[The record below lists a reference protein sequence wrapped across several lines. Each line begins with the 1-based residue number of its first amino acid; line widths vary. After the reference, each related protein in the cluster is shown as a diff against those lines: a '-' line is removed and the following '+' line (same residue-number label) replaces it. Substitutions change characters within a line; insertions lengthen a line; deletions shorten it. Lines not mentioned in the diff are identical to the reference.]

1 MSQYQIPRKPV
12 LKRHTSPL
20 DTIKE
25 ESREAGSLSS
35 SPLSSSPDDRLFDM
49 SFEEFITQFEQDTR
63 DSDLNKHSSWMF
75 KLRQSLLVASKPKEA
90 SSAAPVSTTA
100 ARPVISAPVPKLTHG
115 LSTQAPIDQDDE
127 WHWDRNTVLIKIDAE
142 GMLAVL
148 AALIRNETGEWMR
161 EAWAIYLVVSA
172 ALEEKDGQSVRIRH
186 LFHSVSSSCIDAVRK
201 STNNIEKTADKIG
214 KGLHRLIRKDAA
226 VSDRVGEFVHRL
238 IRRMINIQR
247 MKEQALQG

>member
-1 MSQYQIPRKPV
+1 M
-12 LKRHTSPL
+12 
-20 DTIKE
+20 
-25 ESREAGSLSS
+25 
-35 SPLSSSPDDRLFDM
+35 
-49 SFEEFITQFEQDTR
+49 
-63 DSDLNKHSSWMF
+63 
-75 KLRQSLLVASKPKEA
+75 
-90 SSAAPVSTTA
+90 STTA
-100 ARPVISAPVPKLTHG
+100 ARPVISAPVPKFTHG
-115 LSTQAPIDQDDE
+115 LPTQALINQDDE
-127 WHWDRNTVLIKIDAE
+127 WHWDRDTVLIKIDAE

-148 AALIRNETGEWMR
+148 AALIRNETGEWVTSDWNTCQMR

-201 STNNIEKTADKIG
+201 STSNIEKTADKIG

-226 VSDRVGEFVHRL
+226 VPDPVGEFVHKL